1 MGFFDWIASLFS
13 SGPESIYNHLAWYP
27 SQIPEFQDFKANVAV
42 MHYGGE
48 HLFCKSEFLSTD
60 LPSLEDMRE
69 SDSFGD
75 PNYTLLSM
83 NLTPE
88 RLLAIRKYLDK
99 FQDYYGINDER
110 LREILCADSP
120 PNLF

>member
-1 MGFFDWIASLFS
+1 MGLFDWFASFFGS
-13 SGPESIYNHLAWYP
+13 DPESIYNHRAWYP
-27 SQIPEFQDFKANVAV
+27 TQIQEFQAFQSNVAV
-42 MHYGGE
+42 MFYGGE

-60 LPSLEDMRE
+60 LPSLEEMRE
-69 SDSFGD
+69 TDSFGD
-75 PNYTLLSM
+75 PEYKLLSL

-88 RLLAIRKYLDK
+88 RLLEIRQYLDK
-99 FQDYYGINDER
+99 FQDYYGINDAK